1 MTQVRTMMENSKVSI
16 IIPVYNGSNF
26 MRCAIDC
33 ALNQT
38 YQNTEVI
45 VVNDGSKDDG
55 KTEEIALSYGDRIR
69 YFPKPNGG
77 VSSALNYGIAN
88 MTGDYFAWLS
98 HDDAYTTTRI
108 EDSVELLKAHGLLG
122 KKYIGYTGGYFAD
135 AAGTKIKDFRHYFD
149 RNRIYSGYEAMEMMT
164 ANGTLYGCNLL
175 IPRSAFEEAGAFDE
189 SLRYSQDAL
198 MWYRIFLA
206 GYGIVSDDLPNVMSR
221 MHGGQVS
228 HQRRDLFSH
237 DALVIAKLLA
247 EPLAKADGSGALLK
261 KYTRRLTKYECTE
274 AIDYLYNYADAHG
287 YLGFKDRIELKVY
300 RILGFFRYR
309 IVKAAKK
316 MLIWFRR

>member
-1 MTQVRTMMENSKVSI
+1 MMMENPKVSI

-38 YQNTEVI
+38 YENTEII
-45 VVNDGSKDDG
+45 VVNDGSKDGG

-69 YFPKPNGG
+69 YFSKPNGG

-108 EDSVELLKAHGLLG
+108 RDSVELLKAHGLLG
-122 KKYIGYTGGYFAD
+122 KKYMGFTGGYVAD
-135 AAGTKIKDFRHYFD
+135 VGGTKIKNFKHYFEP
-149 RNRIYSGYEAMEMMT
+149 NRIYSSYEAMKSMAT
-164 ANGTLYGCNLL
+164 KGTLYGCNLL
-175 IPRSAFEEAGAFDE
+175 IPRSAFEDAGVFDE
-189 SLRYSQDAL
+189 SLRYSQDSL

-221 MHGGQVS
+221 MHGNQVS

-247 EPLAKADGSGALLK
+247 EPLAEADGSGALLRR
-261 KYTRRLTKYECTE
+261 YTRRLTKYECDE
-274 AIDYLYNYADAHG
+274 AISYLYQYADEHG
-287 YLGFKDRIELKVY
+287 YLGFKDRAELKIC
-300 RILGFFRYR
+300 RIFGLFWHR
-309 IVKAAKK
+309 IVTVAKK
-316 MLIWFRR
+316 QLIRIRR